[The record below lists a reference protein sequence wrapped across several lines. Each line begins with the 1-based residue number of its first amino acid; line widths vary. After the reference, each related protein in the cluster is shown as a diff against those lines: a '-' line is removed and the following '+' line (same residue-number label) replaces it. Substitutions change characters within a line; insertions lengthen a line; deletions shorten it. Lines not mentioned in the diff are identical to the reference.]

1 MGAYPATLT
10 RVRTMEAPAWSA
22 PWRSWLDAAIGSEID
37 RLRGRY
43 ELSLDEFRGL
53 YVSDEQVDQLL
64 AARGSSTVLRAP
76 SIPALGRDTPLGRLA
91 SEFGLSPPEAG
102 AVFVALAPELD
113 HKYEILFAYLSDDVT
128 RRCATVDLCRR
139 LADVSP
145 NRTDLGSP
153 LFADG
158 PLEAVRLGA
167 SAAWRSAAVALR
179 DPARRFLLG
188 AEDMSVPGVAE
199 PLSVEENRIATAIE
213 AGRLACVALAGG
225 PGDEALATARALAAH
240 GGRSLLE
247 VGIDEGVERL
257 REVLLTARLHGACV
271 YVRLNLIEPSFS
283 SAVTFVR
290 IAADAPVPTLF
301 AVPPGGSWHGLL
313 EGTDHEVLALER
325 PDANGRLALWRR
337 TLHEQGVRA
346 LDGDLNGLAH
356 LFSMYPGQIR
366 RAAASAGRM
375 LAERDA
381 DLVTLSACARRE
393 CTTALDQLADRVP
406 LVHAWPD
413 LVLPAPTL
421 RRLQEFASAVRC
433 RDKVFREWS
442 FLRPAGGTAS
452 LRALFSGASGTGK
465 TLSAAVVA
473 HDLGLDLFRI
483 DLSAVVSKYIGET
496 EKNLE
501 RIFRA
506 AEGSNAIL
514 LFDEADALFGKRSEV
529 RDAHDRYAN
538 VEVAYLLQ
546 RMESYDG
553 VMILATNLS
562 KHLDEAFG
570 RRIDFDIEFP
580 EPDEHQ
586 RERLWRL
593 LIPAAA
599 PTRGDIDFSFL
610 ARQFQLTGGEI
621 RNVALAAA
629 FLAAHE
635 NSEIAMDHL
644 VRAMARQRRKQGK
657 IPTASEFKHHLA
669 AVHGEGV

>member
-1 MGAYPATLT
+1 MGADPATLT
-10 RVRTMEAPAWSA
+10 RTTKAPDWSA
-22 PWRSWLDAAIGSEID
+22 PWRSWLDAAIGSEIE

-64 AARGSSTVLRAP
+64 SARDPSTVVHAP
-76 SIPALGRDTPLGRLA
+76 SFPTLQRETPLSRLA
-91 SEFGLSPPEAG
+91 GEFGLSPLEAG
-102 AVFVALAPELD
+102 VVFVALAPELD
-113 HKYEILFAYLSDDVT
+113 QKYETLFAYLSDDVT
-128 RRCATVDLCRR
+128 RRYATIHLCRR
-139 LADVSP
+139 LTGVSDE
-145 NRTDLGSP
+145 RTDLGSP

-158 PLEAVRLGA
+158 PLEAVHPSA
-167 SAAWRSAAVALR
+167 SAAWRSAAVVLR
-179 DPARRFLLG
+179 DPARRFLLS
-188 AEDMSVPGVAE
+188 AEEESVPGLAE
-199 PLSVEENRIATAIE
+199 PLSVDENRIAAAIE
-213 AGRLACVALAGG
+213 AGRLACVALTGG

-240 GGRSLLE
+240 GGRALLE
-247 VGIDEGVERL
+247 VGIEEGIERL
-257 REVLLTARLHGACV
+257 RDVLLAARLHGAWV
-271 YVRLNLIEPSFS
+271 YVRLGVVEPSIP

-290 IAADAPVPTLF
+290 TAADTPVPTLF

-313 EGTDHEVLALER
+313 DGTDHEVLALER
-325 PDANGRLALWRR
+325 PDATGRLALWRR
-337 TLHEQGVRA
+337 TLQEQGVRA
-346 LDGDLNGLAH
+346 KDADLNALAH

-366 RAAASAGRM
+366 RAAASAGR
-375 LAERDA
+375 LLPEPEA
-381 DLVTLSACARRE
+381 DLVTLRACARRE

-406 LVHAWPD
+406 LIHAWPD
-413 LVLPAPTL
+413 LVLPTPTL
-421 RRLQEFASAVRC
+421 RRLQEFSSAVRS
-433 RDKVFREWS
+433 RDRVFREWS
-442 FLRPAGGTAS
+442 FLRPAGGAAS

-483 DLSAVVSKYIGET
+483 DLAAVVSKYIGET

-553 VMILATNLS
+553 VVILATNLS
-562 KHLDEAFG
+562 KNLDEAFG

-580 EPDEHQ
+580 EPDENQ

-635 NSEIAMDHL
+635 GSEIAMDHV

-669 AVHGEGV
+669 AVRGEGV